1 MIKDDILFV
10 TGFPRS
16 GTTWVNRI
24 LLDHFDAGFV
34 NEGQFILYFYNR
46 LDSYGNLEE
55 QENISRLATDVLADP
70 FFDILRRAYRVEMD
84 LSRVLAML
92 KEPSCAAVVYAI
104 FAIIAADLKKS
115 LVGNK
120 NLSLGMDLDV
130 LDALFP
136 AAKIINVIRDD
147 RDCTVAF

>member
-46 LDSYGNLEE
+46 LGSYGDLEE

-70 FFDILRRAYRVEMD
+70 FFDILRRAYRV
-84 LSRVLAML
+84 
-92 KEPSCAAVVYAI
+92 
-104 FAIIAADLKKS
+104 
-115 LVGNK
+115 
-120 NLSLGMDLDV
+120 
-130 LDALFP
+130 
-136 AAKIINVIRDD
+136 
-147 RDCTVAF
+147 